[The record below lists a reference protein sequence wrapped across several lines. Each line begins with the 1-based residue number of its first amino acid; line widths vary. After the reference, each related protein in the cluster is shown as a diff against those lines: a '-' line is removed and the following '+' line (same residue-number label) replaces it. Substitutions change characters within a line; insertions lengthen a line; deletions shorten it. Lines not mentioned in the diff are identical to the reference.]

1 MGNVYTIFKRD
12 VRSYFSSPIAYV
24 VIGLF
29 LAVTGIFFYLMLTS
43 FLQYSYAAMMQRQN
57 VPLNVNLMMIRPFLL
72 NTCVIVLF
80 MIPMITMR
88 SFSEDK
94 KSGTMELLLTSPL
107 TNWQIILGK
116 FFATY
121 FLYVVMILVT
131 FLFMIFL
138 FIWGKPQLMPV
149 LIGYLGLLLMGAAL
163 VALGNFISSLTENQ
177 IVAAVGTF
185 AGTMFLWVIG
195 FAADFAGKIFG
206 PFFGYISIVQHF
218 EDFSKGVFDTSHLVF
233 YVSLTFLMLFCT
245 YQSVESSKWRG

>member
-1 MGNVYTIFKRD
+1 MGNMFTIFKRD

-29 LAVTGIFFYLMLTS
+29 LAVIGIFFYLMLSS

-121 FLYVVMILVT
+121 FLFVVMTVVT

-163 VALGNFISSLTENQ
+163 VAMGNFISSLTENQ

-185 AGTMFLWVIG
+185 AGAMFLWVIG

-206 PFFGYISIVQHF
+206 SFFGYISIIQHF

-233 YVSLTFLMLFCT
+233 YLSLTFLMLFLT

>member
-1 MGNVYTIFKRD
+1 MGNMITIFKRD

-121 FLYVVMILVT
+121 FLFVVMILVT

-177 IVAAVGTF
+177 IVAAVLTF
-185 AGTMFLWVIG
+185 GMLLLFWILSWVSDLAGPSFRPLFTSLSLFEHYENFPKGILDTRDLIYYLS
-195 FAADFAGKIFG
+195 FAALFLFLTLRVLA
-206 PFFGYISIVQHF
+206 
-218 EDFSKGVFDTSHLVF
+218 SKR
-233 YVSLTFLMLFCT
+233 Y
-245 YQSVESSKWRG
+245 RG

>member
-1 MGNVYTIFKRD
+1 MGNMFTIFKRD

-72 NTCVIVLF
+72 NTCVIILF

-121 FLYVVMILVT
+121 FLFVVMTLVT

-233 YVSLTFLMLFCT
+233 YLSLTFLMLFCT